1 MSIVFAKRLGSA
13 VLTMALL
20 SGCTSLPRSGPDDV
34 SVDKGAAVKVTTKD
48 RKVGIDY
55 AVIDLNKSMLTAFE
69 KAAPTSIKDSFG
81 GGRGGAPDIPLGIGD
96 VIQVS
101 IFEAQAGGLFIPTE
115 VAGSR
120 PGNYITLPSQTI
132 DRSGTITVPYAG
144 RIPAAGRAKEVV
156 EQDIEDKLS
165 NRAIEPQ
172 VVITTVTSHSSE
184 VAVTGDVNS
193 AGKIEVTSSGD
204 RVLDVIAEA
213 GGISSPSKETTVTL
227 QRRGRIGTISYD
239 KLQETPAENI
249 YVAPGDII
257 LVNRERRTYTAFG
270 ASGLNGRFDFED
282 TDLSL
287 ADALGKAGGL
297 LDSRADPG
305 QVLLYRTVDR
315 RTLDQLGVNTQ
326 HFVGASVP
334 VIFRANMRDPA
345 TFFAAQKFAMQD
357 KDVLYVSNANSVELL
372 KFLNIVSSVTSTVSG
387 TASDVTD
394 TRSAVQSLG
403 HY

>member
-1 MSIVFAKRLGSA
+1 
-13 VLTMALL
+13 
-20 SGCTSLPRSGPDDV
+20 
-34 SVDKGAAVKVTTKD
+34 
-48 RKVGIDY
+48 
-55 AVIDLNKSMLTAFE
+55 
-69 KAAPTSIKDSFG
+69 
-81 GGRGGAPDIPLGIGD
+81 
-96 VIQVS
+96 
-101 IFEAQAGGLFIPTE
+101 
-115 VAGSR
+115 
-120 PGNYITLPSQTI
+120 
-132 DRSGTITVPYAG
+132 
-144 RIPAAGRAKEVV
+144 
-156 EQDIEDKLS
+156 
-165 NRAIEPQ
+165 
-172 VVITTVTSHSSE
+172 
-184 VAVTGDVNS
+184 
-193 AGKIEVTSSGD
+193 
-204 RVLDVIAEA
+204 
-213 GGISSPSKETTVTL
+213 
-227 QRRGRIGTISYD
+227 
-239 KLQETPAENI
+239 
-249 YVAPGDII
+249 

-305 QVLLYRTVDR
+305 QVLLYRTVDK

-326 HFVGASVP
+326 HFAGASVP

>member
-1 MSIVFAKRLGSA
+1 MLRFGMINS
-13 VLTMALL
+13 TALL
-20 SGCTSLPRSGPDDV
+20 AVSLLASCTSLPRSGPDDSAV
-34 SVDKGAAVKVTTKD
+34 ERGAAVKVTTKD

-55 AVIDLNKSMLTAFE
+55 AVVDINKSILAAF
-69 KAAPTSIKDSFG
+69 ASPASTSIRDSFG
-81 GGRGGAPDIPLGIGD
+81 GGRGGAPEIPLGIGD
-96 VIQVS
+96 VVQVS

-120 PGNYITLPSQTI
+120 PGNFITLPSQTI
-132 DRSGTITVPYAG
+132 DRSGTLTIPYAG
-144 RIPAAGRAKEVV
+144 RVPAAGRAKEVV

-172 VVITTVTSHSSE
+172 VVLTTITSHSSE
-184 VAVTGDVNS
+184 VAVTGDVNN
-193 AGKIEVTSSGD
+193 AGKIEVNSSGD

-213 GGISSPSKETTVTL
+213 GGISSPSKETTITL
-227 QRRGRIGTISYD
+227 QRRGRTGTISYE
-239 KLQETPAENI
+239 KLQNTPSENI
-249 YVAPGDII
+249 YVAPGDIV
-257 LVNRERRTYTAFG
+257 LVNRERRTYNAFG

-297 LDSRADPG
+297 LDSRADPAR
-305 QVLLYRTVDR
+305 VLLYRSVEKDR
-315 RTLDQLGVNTQ
+315 LSKIGVNTSS
-326 HFVGASVP
+326 FRGESVP

-345 TFFAAQKFAMQD
+345 SLFAAKEFAMQD
-357 KDVLYVSNANSVELL
+357 KDILYVSNSDSVELL

-387 TASDVTD
+387 TSNDVTD
-394 TRSAVQSLG
+394 TRAAVQSLG

>member
-1 MSIVFAKRLGSA
+1 MKLRSSA
-13 VLTMALL
+13 LLTVALL
-20 SGCTSLPRSGPDDV
+20 SGCTSLPRSGPDDMA
-34 SVDKGAAVKVTTKD
+34 VDRGAAVKVTTKD

-55 AVIDLNKSMLTAFE
+55 AVIDLSKGMLSHFE
-69 KAAPTSIKDSFG
+69 KTSPTSIRDSFG

-96 VIQVS
+96 VVQVS

-120 PGNYITLPSQTI
+120 PGNFITLPPQTI
-132 DRSGTITVPYAG
+132 DRGGTLTVPYAG
-144 RIPAAGRAKEVV
+144 RVQAAGRAKEVV
-156 EQDIEDKLS
+156 EQDIEDKLA

-172 VVITTVTSHSSE
+172 VVITMVTSHSSE

-193 AGKIEVTSSGD
+193 AGKIEVTASGD

-227 QRRGRIGTISYD
+227 QRRGMIGTISYD
-239 KLQETPAENI
+239 KLQNSPAENI

-282 TDLSL
+282 TNLSL

-315 RTLDQLGVNTQ
+315 RTLEQLGVNTTR
-326 HFVGASVP
+326 FAGSSVP
-334 VIFRANMRDPA
+334 VIFRANARDPA

-357 KDVLYVSNANSVELL
+357 KDILYVTNSDSVELL
-372 KFLNIVSSVTSTVSG
+372 KFLNIVSSVTATVSG
-387 TASDVTD
+387 TTIDVAD

-403 HY
+403 D